1 MAKIAQ
7 LLPNRIS
14 GHLILEWKT
23 NSYCVAVIGFL
34 SVVPPVY
41 HRAYALSS
49 TTEAFNAECVKLHSI
64 FCRLDYCMDLI
75 DSAIN
80 NFLFINVSAG
90 IAERNTDDNNTIRIS
105 LPSKDLF
112 LRFSFSSPIFIL
124 VYIDCNSKKFFWT
137 LNDV

>member
-23 NSYCVAVIGFL
+23 NSYCVAVIGVSF
-34 SVVPPVY
+34 
-41 HRAYALSS
+41 RC
-49 TTEAFNAECVKLHSI
+49 TTSISPSLLHSI

-80 NFLFINVSAG
+80 NFLFINFSAG

>member
-1 MAKIAQ
+1 M
-7 LLPNRIS
+7 LLS
-14 GHLILEWKT
+14 
-23 NSYCVAVIGFL
+23 SVFL

-105 LPSKDLF
+105 LPFKDQVTANAVRKQLGD
-112 LRFSFSSPIFIL
+112 LSCKIL
-124 VYIDCNSKKFFWT
+124 PTLQPVFVGKK
-137 LNDV
+137 LGRDLKPKEI

>member
-23 NSYCVAVIGFL
+23 NSYCVALIGVSFRCTT
-34 SVVPPVY
+34 SISPS
-41 HRAYALSS
+41 HALSS

-90 IAERNTDDNNTIRIS
+90 TAERNTDDKNTIRIS

-112 LRFSFSSPIFIL
+112 LRFSFSSPIFIF
-124 VYIDCNSKKFFWT
+124 VYIDCNSKKFF
-137 LNDV
+137 

>member
-7 LLPNRIS
+7 LLPNRFS

-23 NSYCVAVIGFL
+23 NSYCVAVIGVSFRCTTSKSPSL
-34 SVVPPVY
+34 CPFV
-41 HRAYALSS
+41 

-80 NFLFINVSAG
+80 NFLFINFSAG

-112 LRFSFSSPIFIL
+112 LRFSFSSSIFVL
-124 VYIDCNSKKFFWT
+124 VYIDCNSKKFF
-137 LNDV
+137 

>member
-23 NSYCVAVIGFL
+23 NSSVFL

-75 DSAIN
+75 DSAFN
-80 NFLFINVSAG
+80 NFLSINVSAG
-90 IAERNTDDNNTIRIS
+90 TAERNTDDNNTIRIS

-112 LRFSFSSPIFIL
+112 LRFSFSSLIFIL
-124 VYIDCNSKKFFWT
+124 VYIDCNSKKFF
-137 LNDV
+137 

>member
-23 NSYCVAVIGFL
+23 NSSVFL

-49 TTEAFNAECVKLHSI
+49 TS
-64 FCRLDYCMDLI
+64 LDYCMDLI

-80 NFLFINVSAG
+80 NFLSINVSAG
-90 IAERNTDDNNTIRIS
+90 TAERNTDDNNTIRIS

-124 VYIDCNSKKFFWT
+124 VYIDCNSKKFF
-137 LNDV
+137 